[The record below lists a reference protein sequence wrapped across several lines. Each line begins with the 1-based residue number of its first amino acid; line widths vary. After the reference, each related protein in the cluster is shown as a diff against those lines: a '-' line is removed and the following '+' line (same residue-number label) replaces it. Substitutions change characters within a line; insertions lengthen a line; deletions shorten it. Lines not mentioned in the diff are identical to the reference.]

1 MRKKSYLEIDFQDGD
16 WLVLEKKKLSEEF
29 LAKFENHLKI
39 PMSNLIRSFNIANSV
54 AFVIGEAKRQIM
66 LKVRQ

>member
-1 MRKKSYLEIDFQDGD
+1 VTGWFWKRKQG
-16 WLVLEKKKLSEEF
+16 LSEEF

-54 AFVIGEAKRQIM
+54 AFVIGEAKGK
-66 LKVRQ
+66 LCSK

>member
-16 WLVLEKKKLSEEF
+16 WLVLEKKAKLSEEF

-54 AFVIGEAKRQIM
+54 YFCHR
-66 LKVRQ
+66 

>member
-1 MRKKSYLEIDFQDGD
+1 VTGWFWKRKQR
-16 WLVLEKKKLSEEF
+16 LSEEF

>member
-1 MRKKSYLEIDFQDGD
+1 VTGWFWKRKQN
-16 WLVLEKKKLSEEF
+16 LSEEF
-29 LAKFENHLKI
+29 LAKFENISKFQCKLD
-39 PMSNLIRSFNIANSV
+39 SSFNIANSV

>member
-16 WLVLEKKKLSEEF
+16 WLVLESKGLSEEF
-29 LAKFENHLKI
+29 LAKFENHLKK
-39 PMSNLIRSFNIANSV
+39 MSNLIRSFNIANSV

>member
-1 MRKKSYLEIDFQDGD
+1 
-16 WLVLEKKKLSEEF
+16 
-29 LAKFENHLKI
+29 
-39 PMSNLIRSFNIANSV
+39 MSNLIRSFNIANSV